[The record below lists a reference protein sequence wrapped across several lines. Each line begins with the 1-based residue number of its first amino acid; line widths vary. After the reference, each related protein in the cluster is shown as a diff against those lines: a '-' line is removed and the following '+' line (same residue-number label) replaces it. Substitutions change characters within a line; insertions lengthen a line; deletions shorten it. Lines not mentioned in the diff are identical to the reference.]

1 MFAEPSAT
9 DLKRKAK
16 VMADSKKYR
25 TKFYLRSVS
34 FEDGKLVAEV
44 EPVSPYLF
52 RIRETEYYGI
62 LKEICDN
69 DKDKLL
75 EGKFIPLH
83 KFTNSFGDETR
94 CFKFEYKLDQS
105 NPTHLESALLGK
117 SADAIVEIDIQNDES
132 GQMTIIDQESSSKC
146 FMEKLF
152 STINEVD
159 HPERDCL
166 LALLYKK
173 YADAKTEDN
182 GVVFKAKLISIRV
195 G

>member
-1 MFAEPSAT
+1 
-9 DLKRKAK
+9 
-16 VMADSKKYR
+16 MADSKKYR
-25 TKFYLRSVS
+25 TKFYLRNVS
-34 FEDGKLVAEV
+34 LKDNELIAEV

-94 CFKFEYKLDQS
+94 CFKFKYKLDQK
-105 NPTHLESALLGK
+105 NPTHLESVLLGK
-117 SADAIVEIDIQNDES
+117 SADSIVEIDIQNDES

-173 YADAKTEDN
+173 YEGAKTEDN
-182 GVVFKAKLISIRV
+182 RNVFTAKLISIRV